1 MSSTQAVA
9 TPPTVD
15 TAAALASTSP
25 TPTSMSTEEVFWRIG
40 LVSFWTSFLLGH
52 LLAAW
57 NPLGVIGLLLVYA
70 SAIVCLVSMTSFVVI
85 AIKAKRTEAGLR

>member
-70 SAIVCLVSMTSFVVI
+70 SAIVCLV
-85 AIKAKRTEAGLR
+85 KAKRTEAGLR